1 MGFLKSEICTSRVSP
16 LSSYFFCPGPSVC
29 FPVDDPQVLMMETSW
44 QSSTNPEDGA
54 RFGYFSQRA
63 TALGAE
69 TGVAPLPTAQSQRG
83 VSILFF
89 FLHPTS
95 AFIAEV
101 FMNSVHEFMN
111 RYGVS
116 ASLPFLPRKQHVK
129 TWDILFHHSPAPSS
143 GIPSAYRI
151 KC

>member
-1 MGFLKSEICTSRVSP
+1 MHEP
-16 LSSYFFCPGPSVC
+16 
-29 FPVDDPQVLMMETSW
+29 
-44 QSSTNPEDGA
+44 
-54 RFGYFSQRA
+54 
-63 TALGAE
+63 
-69 TGVAPLPTAQSQRG
+69 G
-83 VSILFF
+83 VSTEQLFLLPRTLCLLPSGWSSGLNDGDLMAIIHQPRGWGTVWVFLTKGHSFGGWDRSGSPAYSSVSEGCQHSFF

-151 KC
+151 KCWPN